1 MRKLLFALAALLYLP
16 LAAQSQEPPGIRT
29 EHGFRY
35 INHTNKGGAKI
46 QPGDMVSLHF
56 EVFISDS
63 LLSSTRE
70 IGPRELVF
78 PPADQLP
85 ERVPAVFDAVALSGK
100 GDSVTIYETIDSF
113 LLKFIPPTLQQ
124 HKEVRYQIVVV
135 DVTPKAEMEK
145 RAAEEQKAGE
155 AAMARAESVK
165 KEVDKTAEEYRTGQL
180 QEKLTTTASGLKIL
194 IVEKGTGAPVAKGE
208 QVKTHYYGVLTDGA
222 MFDNSFERGQ
232 PLPFAAGV
240 GQMIPGFDE
249 GAMMLNHGGKAYL
262 FIPSQLAYGEE
273 GAGEVVPPNAEL
285 IFYIELL

>member
-1 MRKLLFALAALLYLP
+1 MRNLLFALTILLCLP
-16 LAAQSQEPPGIRT
+16 LAAQSQGQGVRT
-29 EHGFRY
+29 EHGFRFF
-35 INHTNKGGAKI
+35 NHTNKGGAKT
-46 QPGDMVSLHF
+46 QPGDVVVLHF
-56 EVFISDS
+56 EVYISDS
-63 LLSSTRE
+63 LLSTTRD

-78 PPADQLP
+78 PTADQLP
-85 ERVPAVFDAVALSGK
+85 ERVPAVFDAVSLSSK

-113 LLKFIPPTLQQ
+113 LLKFIPPSLQQ
-124 HKEVRYQIVVV
+124 HKEVRYEIVLV
-135 DVTPKAEMEK
+135 DLIPKVEVEK

-165 KEVDKTAEEYRTGQL
+165 KDVGKTAEEYRTGQL
-180 QEKLTTTASGLKIL
+180 QGKLTTTASGLKIL

-208 QVKTHYYGVLTDGA
+208 QVKTHYYGVLTSGS

-249 GAMMLNHGGKAYL
+249 GTMMLHHGGKAYL
-262 FIPSQLAYGEE
+262 FIPPQLAYGEQ
-273 GAGEVVPPNAEL
+273 GAGDVVPPNAEL